1 MARKLARDV
10 RIYQVGGA
18 VRDELLGR
26 PVADRD
32 WVVVG
37 ATPEMMVASGFR
49 PVGNDFPVFLHPET
63 QEEHA
68 LARTERKHG
77 TGYRGFEFF
86 ASPDVTLEEDLA
98 RRDLT
103 INAMARDEGGTLID
117 PYDGRGDLARGVL
130 RHVSPAFAEDP
141 LRVLRVA
148 RFAARLGFSV
158 APQTVA
164 LMRGIVASGELST
177 LSAERVW
184 REIARALMEEAPSR
198 MLDVLRECGALAA
211 LLPEVDA
218 LFGAFREAP
227 IEAGARVARQGPIE
241 AGAHARRRPQ
251 ESLDAGVH
259 VAQALDY
266 CARKGWELTVR
277 YAVLAQD
284 LGFAASA
291 RTGSPRRDGQVR
303 ASVRIADGMSAR
315 LKVPIDCRD
324 AAHLAARFH
333 RSVHKV
339 AGLCASA
346 LLDLVVACDALRRPQ
361 RLGWLARA
369 SQADACSLPG
379 APDDYP
385 QARRLDEALR
395 IIKAVDSG
403 AIARDTMARPKK
415 SAARAAAATTGTAA
429 GADRAAD
436 ISGAVRRAR
445 LAALAKWMRAQRVE

>member
-49 PVGNDFPVFLHPET
+49 PVGNDFPVFLHPDT
-63 QEEHA
+63 HEEHA

-86 ASPDVTLEEDLA
+86 ASPDVTLEDDLA

-103 INAMARDEGGTLID
+103 INAMARDESGTLID
-117 PYDGRGDLARGVL
+117 PYDGRSDLACGVL

-164 LMRGIVASGELST
+164 LMRDIVASGELST

-184 REIARALMEEAPSR
+184 REIARGLMEVAPSR
-198 MLDVLRECGALAA
+198 MLGVLRECGALAA

-218 LFGAFREAP
+218 LFGASREAP
-227 IEAGARVARQGPIE
+227 IDTGAYVSS
-241 AGAHARRRPQ
+241 Q
-251 ESLDAGVH
+251 ESLDAGAH

-284 LGFAASA
+284 LGYAASA
-291 RTGSPRRDGQVR
+291 RTGSPRRDGHVR
-303 ASVRIADGMSAR
+303 ASVRIADAMSAR

-339 AGLCASA
+339 AGLRASA

-361 RLGWLARA
+361 RLAWLARA
-369 SQADACSLPG
+369 SQADACSPPG

-385 QARRLDEALR
+385 QARCLDEALR
-395 IIKAVDSG
+395 VIKAVDSG
-403 AIARDTMARPKK
+403 AIARDTMAQPKK
-415 SAARAAAATTGTAA
+415 SASRTATATAGTAA

-445 LAALAKWMRAQRVE
+445 LAALAKWMRAQRVK